1 MAIDKVALQDA
12 GVKLVDLVYALSDGV
27 DMDDI
32 PAGTAFLVALT
43 QLAGDIQ
50 ADPDAALLAI
60 ASGALSEL
68 SDRKVD
74 VPE

>member
-1 MAIDKVALQDA
+1 MAFDKIALQEA
-12 GVKLVDLVYALSDGV
+12 GVKLTVLVYALADGV
-27 DMDDI
+27 DTDDI
-32 PAGTAFLVALT
+32 PAGTDFLVALAS
-43 QLAGDIQ
+43 LADDIA

-74 VPE
+74 VP